1 MVTYDLGLNTLAESK
16 TIKEVALVKIESFT
30 YILYVIGEDK
40 KILEIR
46 LIKGV
51 KNIDI
56 MNNIVRIKLK
66 KGGEF
71 KKVDTKIYEVCKIFM
86 TMREGPLFK
95 ICIKGE

>member
-46 LIKGV
+46 LIKGA

-71 KKVDTKIYEVCKIFM
+71 KKVDTKIYGVLQNIYDNA
-86 TMREGPLFK
+86 RGLFLK
-95 ICIKGE
+95 ICI

>member
-1 MVTYDLGLNTLAESK
+1 MATYDLGLNTLAESK

-46 LIKGV
+46 LIKGA

-71 KKVDTKIYEVCKIFM
+71 KKVDTKIYGGLQNIYDNA
-86 TMREGPLFK
+86 RGLFLK
-95 ICIKGE
+95 ICI

>member
-1 MVTYDLGLNTLAESK
+1 MATYDLGLNTLAESK

-46 LIKGV
+46 LIKGA

-71 KKVDTKIYEVCKIFM
+71 KKVDTKIYGVLQNIYDNA
-86 TMREGPLFK
+86 RGLFLK
-95 ICIKGE
+95 ICI

>member
-1 MVTYDLGLNTLAESK
+1 MATYDLGLNTLAESK

-30 YILYVIGEDK
+30 HILYVIGEDK

-71 KKVDTKIYEVCKIFM
+71 KKVDTKIYGVLQNIYDNA
-86 TMREGPLFK
+86 RGLFLK
-95 ICIKGE
+95 ICI

>member
-1 MVTYDLGLNTLAESK
+1 MATYDLGLNTLAESK

-71 KKVDTKIYEVCKIFM
+71 KKVDTKIYGGLQNIYDNA
-86 TMREGPLFK
+86 RGLFLK
-95 ICIKGE
+95 ICI